1 MIERDVFLLY
11 FFVWT
16 VKILPMIILSSEMAA
31 DNVAFRLHNMDTVVI

>member
-16 VKILPMIILSSEMAA
+16 VEILPMIILSSEMTAN
-31 DNVAFRLHNMDTVVI
+31 NVGFRLYNIDTVVI